1 MTWTTRRKKREEEKD
16 IDDDDGNDDYYDV
29 MVCVL
34 VRIRIINKETLK
46 LRGNGNK
53 RGSQEEASKE
63 R

>member
-1 MTWTTRRKKREEEKD
+1 MTKKREEEKD

-34 VRIRIINKETLK
+34 GRIRIINKETLK
-46 LRGNGNK
+46 IRGNRNK
-53 RGSQEEASKE
+53 RGSQEEPSKE

>member
-16 IDDDDGNDDYYDV
+16 IYDDDGIDDYYDV
-29 MVCVL
+29 M

-46 LRGNGNK
+46 IRGNGNK